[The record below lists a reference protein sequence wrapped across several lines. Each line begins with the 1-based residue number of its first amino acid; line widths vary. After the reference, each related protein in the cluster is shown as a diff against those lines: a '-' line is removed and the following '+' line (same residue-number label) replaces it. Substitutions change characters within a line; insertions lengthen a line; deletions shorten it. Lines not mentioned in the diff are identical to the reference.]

1 MYHSRTTRR
10 SATWWVRPLLL
21 TLILFAAIASGV
33 SPHFNRPVAALS
45 SDIVISQVYGG
56 GGAVSGSTY
65 TNDFV
70 ELFNRGATAVDLT
83 GWSIQYAS
91 ATGTGLFG
99 SSTSSLTPLSGTLQ
113 PGQYLLVEGANST
126 STPSGGPLPTP
137 DVTDASP
144 INLGGSSGKVV
155 LVTDSTSLG
164 CNGGSTPCDVGQ
176 SARIKDLVG
185 YGAGAVSPP
194 NFFEGVAPA
203 PEPAPSGTNG
213 VQRADNGCTETD
225 ENGADFFEA
234 APSPRNTASP
244 LNSCYPETVID
255 SNPSD
260 PSNDPNPSFAF
271 SSADAGSTFE
281 CDLDGLGW
289 AACTS
294 PQPYTGLADGSHT
307 FSVRATN
314 TRGNTDQTPASY
326 TWMIDTTPP
335 DTTIDSYP
343 SDPSN
348 SADPS
353 FTFSANEAGST
364 FECDLDGLGWAACT
378 SPQAYTGLSDGSH
391 TFSVRATDAAANTD
405 PTPASYT
412 WMIDT
417 TPPDTT
423 PPETMIDS
431 NPPDPS
437 NSAAPSFTFSANEA
451 GSTFEC
457 RLDGGSWVACASP
470 QNYTGLADGSHTFDV
485 RATDAAGN
493 TDPTPAS
500 YTWLIDTTP
509 PSSTTILVSTQTAGN
524 IGSLSF
530 GSEDILRWDG
540 SGWSIWFD
548 GSAAGLS
555 AMRAKHNIN
564 AFWTPDPNG
573 ASVIL
578 AFAQNRRHVPDL
590 AEPVDG
596 MDLVRWDGVHFTF
609 YFDGSDVGLKSKTQE
624 KIDALH
630 ILPGSASPINGG
642 NCLAYLLISTQG
654 PGKVPNYDGS
664 QLKFGGEDVLGF
676 CATTLGD
683 NTTGLW
689 HKLLDGSD
697 EGMPVGSLVDL
708 SASDDGQ
715 VLYLTTRSTFI
726 VDAAAGGHS
735 VVYRYDRLTGLFSGP
750 YFSAPATGLNE
761 RLDGLQVVGSLP

>member
-10 SATWWVRPLLL
+10 STTWWVRPLFL

-194 NFFEGVAPA
+194 NFFEGAAPA

-225 ENGADFFEA
+225 ENSADFFEA

-244 LNSCYPETVID
+244 LNPCYPDTSID
-255 SNPSD
+255 TYPTD
-260 PSNDPNPSFAF
+260 PSNSADASFTF
-271 SSADAGSTFE
+271 SSADVGSTFE

-335 DTTIDSYP
+335 DTTPPETTIDSNP
-343 SDPSN
+343 PDPSN

-353 FTFSANEAGST
+353 FTFSA
-364 FECDLDGLGWAACT
+364 D
-378 SPQAYTGLSDGSH
+378 
-391 TFSVRATDAAANTD
+391 
-405 PTPASYT
+405 
-412 WMIDT
+412 
-417 TPPDTT
+417 
-423 PPETMIDS
+423 
-431 NPPDPS
+431 
-437 NSAAPSFTFSANEA
+437 EA

-485 RATDAAGN
+485 RATDAVGN

-654 PGKVPNYDGS
+654 PGKVPNYNGS

>member
-10 SATWWVRPLLL
+10 STTRWVRPLLL

-364 FECDLDGLGWAACT
+364 FEC
-378 SPQAYTGLSDGSH
+378 
-391 TFSVRATDAAANTD
+391 
-405 PTPASYT
+405 
-412 WMIDT
+412 
-417 TPPDTT
+417 
-423 PPETMIDS
+423 
-431 NPPDPS
+431 
-437 NSAAPSFTFSANEA
+437 
-451 GSTFEC
+451 